1 MRRPV
6 VKWLL
11 IPTLVILLSSCGA
24 IQFKSPAEPPVVVKT
39 EYVER
44 QIPIQQRPAPVQM
57 VDVQWYVVNQNNL
70 EEFLTRIKNDSG
82 EVVFMAV
89 SPKGYENLAVG
100 ISDLRRYILQQKEII
115 VYYEEQLLAPQ
126 PQVPVP

>member
-1 MRRPV
+1 M
-6 VKWLL
+6 KWLL

-24 IQFKSPAEPPVVVKT
+24 IQFKSPVEPPVVVKT

-57 VDVQWYVVNQNNL
+57 VDVQWYVVNKNNL